1 MKVLQNAIFC
11 AVLVGLA
18 GCSTLGSD
26 GKRIDY
32 GTDAMQVPSL
42 EVPPDLTSPGSGE
55 RFKIPLG
62 DGSISAATY
71 SDYSKSSAS
80 HVATVLPIPQWVHI
94 EREGAQR
101 WLKVRDD
108 ADNVWPVVK
117 AFWQELGL
125 PLRNEEPGAGIMETE
140 WVENRA
146 NSKDQSG
153 QAFDSAHS
161 AGTRDQYITRLARGK
176 DGVSTEVHITHRG
189 IREELSANSRSTRW
203 KARANDSELEAIML
217 QRLMLRFGAGE
228 AQAANALET
237 TPPSV
242 TATTES
248 ASDPAGTA
256 SLRETPDGGLII
268 VVNDP
273 FDRSWRKAGLAIE
286 NSRLEIEDKD
296 REKGI
301 YYLRPIKIER
311 GFWDSMKFWKTDE
324 DTDRQ
329 YRVIVKDGGVNCEV
343 TVTDQDG
350 ASGKASK
357 QMLEALYSNINKQ

>member
-1 MKVLQNAIFC
+1 MKALQNAISC
-11 AVLVGLA
+11 AVLVSLA
-18 GCSTLGSD
+18 SCSTLGSD

-32 GTDAMQVPSL
+32 GIDAVQVPSL
-42 EVPPDLTSPGSGE
+42 EVPPDLTAPSGGE
-55 RFKIPLG
+55 RFKIPMG

-71 SDYSKSSAS
+71 SDYSKSNAS

-94 EREGAQR
+94 EREGTQR
-101 WLKVRDD
+101 WLKIRDD

-117 AFWQELGL
+117 TFWQESGL
-125 PLRNEEPGAGIMETE
+125 PLRSEEPGAGVMETE

-146 NSKDQSG
+146 QAKDQG
-153 QAFDSAHS
+153 DQTFDSAHS
-161 AGTRDQYITRLARGK
+161 AGTRDQYITRLARSK
-176 DGVSTEVHITHRG
+176 DGASTEVHITHRG
-189 IREELSANSRSTRW
+189 IREELAANSRTTRW
-203 KARANDSELEAIML
+203 KARANDPELEAIML

-228 AQAANALET
+228 SQAANALEPT
-237 TPPSV
+237 TPPITV
-242 TATTES
+242 TAES
-248 ASDPAGTA
+248 AYDPAGTA
-256 SLRETPDGGLII
+256 SLRENPDGELII

-273 FDRSWRKAGLAIE
+273 FDRSWRRAGLAIE

-329 YRVIVKDGGVNCEV
+329 YRVIVKDGGASCEV
-343 TVTDQDG
+343 KVTDQDG
-350 ASGKASK
+350 ASSKASK